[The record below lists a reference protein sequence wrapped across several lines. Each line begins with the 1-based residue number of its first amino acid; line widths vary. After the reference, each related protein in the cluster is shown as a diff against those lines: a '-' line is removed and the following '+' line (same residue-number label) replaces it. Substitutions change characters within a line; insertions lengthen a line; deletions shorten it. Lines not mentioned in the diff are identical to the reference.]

1 MIVLVNKKRFTGCI
15 SVILILIILVI
26 GLLNWSSFKKA
37 VYPLKYSDYVKKY
50 AENYKID
57 KYLVYSIIKAE
68 SEFKFNARS
77 EKGAVGLMQIMPS
90 TGKEIAQKLGIEN
103 FSEEVLLNPEI
114 NINIGC
120 YYLSYLLNK
129 YDGNIKT
136 AVAAYNAGYGNVDNW
151 LAVEQIDFLSGQE
164 IPFGETKKYLLKVEK
179 NLDNYFNIYEGEK

>member
-1 MIVLVNKKRFTGCI
+1 M

-37 VYPLKYSDYVKKY
+37 VYPLKYSDYVEKY